1 MPVVEALFEKD
12 ARVQALATLF
22 DEGTEDAQGRTY
34 SQKRLGNGLGAYCL
48 GTVTRVYR
56 KDTRVRTAVQK
67 YMVKWD
73 EGTSTAIE
81 EQHLELFV
89 PAAAL
94 GSAESGDNE
103 GSGMSQFLTRD
114 GEETDDDEEALDRH
128 PTAAPA
134 VVPED
139 VFAVVTP
146 LNAVVECAGFRWRR
160 VKSIV
165 ADPRANQP
173 EFDFSLRN
181 MQITDTTSLND
192 ILWLCMPVS
201 RSELLETVRSRAG
214 APFPYPFI
222 LTRFLILTAALP
234 LMHSESE

>member
-1 MPVVEALFEKD
+1 MPAVAALFAKD

-34 SQKRLGNGLGAYCL
+34 SQKRLGNGLGAYCI
-48 GTVTRVYR
+48 GPVTRVYR
-56 KDTRVRTAVQK
+56 LQPKNRAHVHK

-73 EGTSTAIE
+73 KGSSTALE

-89 PAAAL
+89 PAAGL
-94 GSAESGDNE
+94 GSDESADNE
-103 GSGMSQFLTRD
+103 SEGMSQFLTRD
-114 GEETDDDEEALDRH
+114 GEETDDDEEALDRD
-128 PTAAPA
+128 PVPAPA

-165 ADPRANQP
+165 VDPRANQP

-201 RSELLETVRSRAG
+201 RSELLETVRYRAG
-214 APFPYPFI
+214 APLPYPFI
-222 LTRFLILTAALP
+222 LTRILFLTYPLP
-234 LMHSESE
+234 LIHSESE